1 MQKSIKQAELQ
12 LSSLDSASGQQEL
25 KLQKASVDTLKAYKW
40 LLENQNKFEKEVFGP
55 PIVTCSITD
64 PKFADAVESLFQK
77 TDFTS
82 FTVQTRND
90 FRTLQH
96 AINQT
101 LALHDISIRTCSL
114 SLDTMTA
121 PMPNDQLVQ
130 LGFDGWARDFL
141 VGPDP
146 VIAMLCSEKGLHLTP
161 IGLRE
166 ISNEVFTRLEEGSM
180 SNWVSGKRSYQV
192 TRRREYGPGATS
204 TRVREIKPA
213 QVWTAQPVDLSL
225 KREHQENITLW
236 NEQLQ
241 DIKDKLE
248 SEKAVVLKIREEH
261 EQVEREMVIS
271 VSLSLLVTPYT
282 NLCYRKTSRKKRA
295 QNRQLTLSTEQSQ
308 RRSVC
313 SISCSSAIWHLAN
326 SLQLNK
332 RPNCKT
338 LHRCLKGS
346 EREFVRFGTGK
357 TNLQFKRLRPLS
369 NML

>member
-1 MQKSIKQAELQ
+1 MQRSIQQAERQ

-25 KLQKASVDTLKAYKW
+25 KLQKASVDTLKAYRW
-40 LLENQNKFEKEVFGP
+40 LLENQNRFEKEVFGP

-101 LALHDISIRTCSL
+101 LGLHDISIRTCSL
-114 SLDTMTA
+114 SLDTMRA
-121 PMPNDQLVQ
+121 PMPNDQLVR

-146 VIAMLCSEKGLHLTP
+146 VIAMLCSEKNLHSTP

-166 ISNEVFTRLEEGSM
+166 ISNEVFARLEEGLM
-180 SNWVSGKRSYQV
+180 STWVSGKKSYQV
-192 TRRREYGPGATS
+192 TRRKEYGPGATS
-204 TRVREIKPA
+204 TRVREIKSA

-236 NEQLQ
+236 KEQLQ

-248 SEKAVVLKIREEH
+248 SERAAVLKIREEH

-271 VSLSLLVTPYT
+271 VFLLLSSHIILIFATERHRERKERKADSSHSVPSNPREDLYVPSLFFCRPALV
-282 NLCYRKTSRKKRA
+282 
-295 QNRQLTLSTEQSQ
+295 
-308 RRSVC
+308 
-313 SISCSSAIWHLAN
+313 
-326 SLQLNK
+326 
-332 RPNCKT
+332 
-338 LHRCLKGS
+338 
-346 EREFVRFGTGK
+346 
-357 TNLQFKRLRPLS
+357 
-369 NML
+369 

>member
-1 MQKSIKQAELQ
+1 MQRSIKQAERQ

-25 KLQKASVDTLKAYKW
+25 KLQKASFDTLKAYRW

-101 LALHDISIRTCSL
+101 LGLHDISIRTCSL
-114 SLDTMTA
+114 SLDTMRA
-121 PMPNDQLVQ
+121 PMPNDQLVR

-146 VIAMLCSEKGLHLTP
+146 VIAMLCSEKNLHSTP

-166 ISNEVFTRLEEGSM
+166 ISNEVFARLEEGLM
-180 SNWVSGKRSYQV
+180 STWVSGKISYQV

-241 DIKDKLE
+241 DIKDKLA
-248 SEKAVVLKIREEH
+248 SEGAAVLKIREEH
-261 EQVEREMVIS
+261 EQAEREMVIF
-271 VSLSLLVTPYT
+271 VFLLLSSHHT
-282 NLCYRKTSRKKRA
+282 NLCYRKTLRKKRV
-295 QNRQLTLSTEQSQ
+295 QNRQLTLSTGQSQ

-313 SISCSSAIWHLAN
+313 SISCSSAVWHSSN

-346 EREFVRFGTGK
+346 EREFVKFATGK
-357 TNLQFKRLRPLS
+357 TNLQLKRLRPLS